1 MKTCRILV
9 VDDSLITVRKIS
21 QALQD
26 LGYEIAGTALNGE
39 DALSKYQ
46 ELSPDLVT
54 MDITLPGMN
63 GIETVKSIMEIDPTA
78 LIIMITSH
86 GQEQMVIDSIDAGA
100 KGYVMKPVKT
110 EILKET
116 VEKVLSNYS
125 VNPGSDSGRGGDR
138 D

>member
-1 MKTCRILV
+1 MKVCRILV

-26 LGYEIAGTALNGE
+26 LGHEIAGTALSGE
-39 DALSKYQ
+39 DGLSKYQ
-46 ELSPDLVT
+46 DLSPDLVT

-63 GIETVKSIMEIDPTA
+63 GIETVKGIMEIDPTA

-100 KGYVMKPVKT
+100 KGYVMKPVKA

-116 VEKVLSNYS
+116 IDKVLANYS
-125 VNPGSDSGRGGDR
+125 GYSGFDSGRGGDC

>member
-1 MKTCRILV
+1 MKACRILV

-26 LGYEIAGTALNGE
+26 LGHGIAGTALNGE
-39 DALSKYQ
+39 DALSKYR

-63 GIETVKSIMEIDPTA
+63 GIETVKGIMEIDPAA

-116 VEKVLSNYS
+116 VEKVLATYS
-125 VNPGSDSGRGGDR
+125 GQGGDR